1 MAKAVLIASPISPK
15 HCIEIC
21 NLVRKKPLDSAR
33 KILEDVVDMK
43 KPIPFK
49 RFNSDVGHKKGMGPG
64 RYPVKAAQA
73 ILDLMDSV
81 EANAQF
87 KGLNTGNLFIRHIS
101 TQRAARP
108 MRFGRQRGL
117 LGKRSTVELVVE
129 EKAIERKE
137 KGAKVEKKNEVKSK
151 EKPVV
156 KPEPKK
162 EEPKE
167 KPVVAKEAKTE
178 TKPEEKKIETPKV
191 KEPIKKEESKPK
203 PEVKVEEKP
212 VVAKEAKTE
221 TKPEEKKVEV
231 PKESKED
238 KK

>member
-1 MAKAVLIASPISPK
+1 MVYNYSTKITEDMAKAVLIAAPISPK

-21 NLVRKKPLDSAR
+21 NLVRKKPLDDAR

-73 ILDLMDSV
+73 ILNLFDSV

-87 KGLNTGNLFIRHIS
+87 KGLNTGNLFIRHLS

-117 LGKRSTVELVVE
+117 LGKRSTVEIVVE
-129 EKAIERKE
+129 EKA
-137 KGAKVEKKNEVKSK
+137 VEKK
-151 EKPVV
+151 
-156 KPEPKK
+156 KK
-162 EEPKE
+162 ETKKEPVKDVKAPA
-167 KPVVAKEAKTE
+167 KPKVEAKTE
-178 TKPEEKKIETPKV
+178 LKEEKKEAKEKVEVKTEKPEEKKEV
-191 KEPIKKEESKPK
+191 KKEIKAEPA
-203 PEVKVEEKP
+203 PKVEEK
-212 VVAKEAKTE
+212 KEVRKIPA
-221 TKPEEKKVEV
+221 
-231 PKESKED
+231 
-238 KK
+238 